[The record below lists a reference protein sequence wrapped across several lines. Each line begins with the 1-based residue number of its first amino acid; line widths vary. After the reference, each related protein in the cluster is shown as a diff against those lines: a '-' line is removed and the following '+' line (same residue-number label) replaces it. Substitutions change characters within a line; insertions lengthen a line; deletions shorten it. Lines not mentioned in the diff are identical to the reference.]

1 MGLRGIAWGILEY
14 DLSVFY
20 LNYSNRIGYLLKY
33 YNESTAP
40 TPGLEWTAFRLS
52 TNIGDSKTLGI
63 ESYVSWNVFKSFT
76 DIETQ
81 ALNIFLNTSFQK
93 GTYVRSDEPSI
104 LGNRVE
110 YNPDMNLKF
119 GLQYQY
125 KSFTSSLLYSYTSS
139 QFADAQNTISP
150 TQNALFGE
158 IPSYSVVDLSAK
170 YEKERFIIEAGVNNL
185 FDRSY
190 FTRRATGYPGP
201 GIIPSDKRNYYLSLQ
216 FKI

>member
-1 MGLRGIAWGILEY
+1 MFLY

-40 TPGLEWTAFRLS
+40 SSGLEWTTYQLS

-63 ESYVSWNVFKSFT
+63 ESYVSWNVLKSFT

-119 GLQYQY
+119 GIQYQY

-139 QFADAQNTISP
+139 QFADAQNTIIP

-158 IPSYSVVDLSAK
+158 IPSYSVLDLSTK

-185 FDRSY
+185 LDRSY